1 LAAELQEAFADVEV
15 RLIPS
20 SGGVFEVQLDG
31 SMVFSKKASR
41 RHAEP
46 GEVVG
51 LIRDRFQPGGRAAS
65 SSR

>member
-1 LAAELQEAFADVEV
+1 MAAELKQAFPDSNV

-20 SGGVFEVQLDG
+20 SGGVFEVKLEG
-31 SMVFSKKASR
+31 ELVFSKKAIR

-51 LIRDRFQPGGRAAS
+51 LIREALGQ
-65 SSR
+65 

>member
-1 LAAELQEAFADVEV
+1 MNEAFADVEV

-31 SMVFSKKASR
+31 SLVFSKKASR
-41 RHAEP
+41 RHADP

-51 LIRDRFQPGGRAAS
+51 LIRERLDPGSRAAS
-65 SSR
+65 SR